1 MTKEGKLDV
10 SFLRVD
16 KTKKQIPKFEKKNTN
31 GVMDHHMVLAFQDI
45 LLPRL

>member
-16 KTKKQIPKFEKKNTN
+16 KTKKQIPKFEKKHKIEINLGKSDN
-31 GVMDHHMVLAFQDI
+31 RNH
-45 LLPRL
+45 